1 VGSEEDKM
9 VRVPK
14 EMYEAI
20 NEIIK
25 RYPYYGWK
33 GPSEFVRDAI
43 RRYVKE
49 INEKEVLLRK
59 ALGYMPNRIEEML
72 RDFMGEEEAKEV
84 SEKIAAIN
92 EKDPEEYVRKVVDI
106 LKGRVGQNL
115 AELIAKRLLEVES
128 YEG

>member
-25 RYPYYGWK
+25 KYPYYGWK

-49 INEKEVLLRK
+49 INEREIILRR
-59 ALGYMPNRIEEML
+59 AVGNMPSRIEEML

-84 SEKIAAIN
+84 SEKISAIKD
-92 EKDPEEYVRKVVDI
+92 KDPEEYVRKVVDI
-106 LKGRVGQNL
+106 LKGRLGQNL

-128 YEG
+128 YES

>member
-20 NEIIK
+20 NDVIK

-43 RRYVKE
+43 RRYLKE
-49 INEKEVLLRK
+49 INEREIVLRK
-59 ALGYMPNRIEEML
+59 AVKKMPNKIEEML
-72 RDFMGEEEAKEV
+72 RDFMGEEEAQIL
-84 SEKIAAIN
+84 SERIFRIR
-92 EKDPEEYVRKVVDI
+92 EDEPEEYVNKVVDI
-106 LKGRVGQNL
+106 LKGRIGQNL
-115 AELIAKRLLEVES
+115 AELLARKLLEVEK
-128 YEG
+128 

>member
-20 NEIIK
+20 NEMIK
-25 RYPYYGWK
+25 KYPYYGWK

-43 RRYVKE
+43 RRYLKE
-49 INEKEVLLRK
+49 INEREVLLRR
-59 ALGYMPNRIEEML
+59 ALNHMPNKIEEML
-72 RDFMGEEEAKEV
+72 KDFMGDEEAREV
-84 SEKIAAIN
+84 SEKIMAVK
-92 EKDPEEYVRKVVDI
+92 EEDPEKYIKRVVEI
-106 LKGRVGQNL
+106 LKGRLGQNL
-115 AELIAKRLLEVES
+115 AELMARRLLEVER